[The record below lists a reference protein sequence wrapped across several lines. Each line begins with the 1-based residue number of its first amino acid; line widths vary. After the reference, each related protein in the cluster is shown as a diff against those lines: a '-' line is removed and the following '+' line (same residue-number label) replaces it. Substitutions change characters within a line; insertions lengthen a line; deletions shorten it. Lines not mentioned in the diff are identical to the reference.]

1 MPLRESESKVLL
13 ALLRDGKIPIMTLPK
28 SAGLGGGAVYNS
40 VRCLSEKGLAVDQR
54 EKEPP
59 RRRMI
64 QLTEKGKKIATIL
77 EQVEKQ
83 R

>member
-1 MPLRESESKVLL
+1 
-13 ALLRDGKIPIMTLPK
+13 MTLPK

-40 VRCLSEKGLAVDQR
+40 IRWLSEKGLAVDQR

-64 QLTEKGKKIATIL
+64 QLTEKGKKIAVIL
-77 EQVEKQ
+77 EQIEKQ
-83 R
+83 L

>member
-13 ALLRDGKIPIMTLPK
+13 ALLREEKIPIMTLPR

-40 VRCLSEKGLAVDQR
+40 VRWLSEKGLAVDHR

-64 QLTEKGKKIATIL
+64 LLTEKGKKIAAIL
-77 EQVEKQ
+77 EQIEKQ
-83 R
+83 L